1 MYDDRYRVCWRPLQ
15 IRKDTTHWC
24 RDLIYPESG
33 AVCNYRSVE
42 ARTVHPKFRQPS
54 KVTTMNSEC
63 TSLRYGNWSRL
74 TMTVD
79 GDEASMRAPEEMD
92 FIFLVRTWTMRGA
105 WTSALLFFLVIQ
117 FYVLRTSL
125 CYTIRR
131 MYSKLCC

>member
-1 MYDDRYRVCWRPLQ
+1 
-15 IRKDTTHWC
+15 
-24 RDLIYPESG
+24 
-33 AVCNYRSVE
+33 
-42 ARTVHPKFRQPS
+42 
-54 KVTTMNSEC
+54 
-63 TSLRYGNWSRL
+63 
-74 TMTVD
+74 MTVD